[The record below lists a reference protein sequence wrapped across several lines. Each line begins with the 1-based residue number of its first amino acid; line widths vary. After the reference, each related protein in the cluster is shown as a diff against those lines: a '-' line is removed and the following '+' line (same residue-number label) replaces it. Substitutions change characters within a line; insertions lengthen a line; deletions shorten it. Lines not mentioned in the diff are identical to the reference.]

1 MRGRGREKERE
12 GGRSIEHSHYLF
24 SIVTRGATSQATNSP
39 LQLYRHPTALSLANT
54 FVPSSIPSSSFSSS
68 FALAAICE
76 RKKYKNLITFIFRQL
91 LFLATDLSDLFQ
103 V

>member
-39 LQLYRHPTALSLANT
+39 LQLYRHPTALSLAST

-68 FALAAICE
+68 SALAA
-76 RKKYKNLITFIFRQL
+76 FVS
-91 LFLATDLSDLFQ
+91 SDLQEKEIQKFNNFYFQ
-103 V
+103 TIAFFNN